1 MNTSSRA
8 IAPVANSACNDSPT
22 SRSFRYRSA
31 QSKWRNPTLN
41 AFVVALLV
49 SAGSGIKVPKPR
61 AGMAPIPKLRG
72 IFAERRFEGLL
83 DVIEY
88 NGSDQC
94 FFNAENAKMLC
105 HVISSCAFTLLQA
118 R

>member
-31 QSKWRNPTLN
+31 QSKLRNPTFN
-41 AFVVALLV
+41 SFVVALLV

-61 AGMAPIPKLRG
+61 AGMAPVPKLRG
-72 IFAERRFEGLL
+72 IFEKRRFEWGL
-83 DVIEY
+83 DVIGY
-88 NGSDQC
+88 RGSDHY
-94 FFNAENAKMLC
+94 FHA
-105 HVISSCAFTLLQA
+105 
-118 R
+118 